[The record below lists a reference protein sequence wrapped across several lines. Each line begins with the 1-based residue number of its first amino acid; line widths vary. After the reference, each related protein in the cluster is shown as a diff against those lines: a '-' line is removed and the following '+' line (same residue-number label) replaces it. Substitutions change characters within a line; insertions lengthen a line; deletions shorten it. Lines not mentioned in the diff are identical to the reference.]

1 MEKFREGAGGSYTGE
16 DVGGDDE
23 LGSVSLNIQ
32 LWPDPPPCL
41 CVGCFG
47 RCISHLH
54 CYFDFETVFFTP
66 SPKRIGENSYVF
78 VAIKDIC
85 INDLNPLL
93 LHALPSIF

>member
-1 MEKFREGAGGSYTGE
+1 M
-16 DVGGDDE
+16 GGDE
-23 LGSVSLNIQ
+23 LRSVSLNIQ

-47 RCISHLH
+47 RCISRLH
-54 CYFDFETVFFTP
+54 CYFDFQSVFFTP
-66 SPKRIGENSYVF
+66 GPKCISENSYVF

-93 LHALPSIF
+93 LLARTSVDFLNGP